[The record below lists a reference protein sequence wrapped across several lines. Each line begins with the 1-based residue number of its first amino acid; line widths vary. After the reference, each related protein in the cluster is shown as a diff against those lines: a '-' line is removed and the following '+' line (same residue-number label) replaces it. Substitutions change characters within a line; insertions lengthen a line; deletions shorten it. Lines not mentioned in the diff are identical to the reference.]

1 MRNLA
6 AGGIAP
12 VYGGAG
18 MAENEIEL
26 AVDSKHPQHRLV
38 SLYLR
43 HEKIILGTI
52 AVVAFVT
59 IWELAGSVWIVVN
72 PIFLSSPSR
81 VWNAAVGLYQSG
93 VLMNNLYVSGNE
105 FFWGYLISV
114 VVGVP
119 LGIALGWYRRFNYS
133 MDPFINALY
142 AAPVVAFLPLLV
154 IWLGIGLA
162 SKLTLIFMAAVF
174 PIVMNTRDAVKTTPS
189 SLLEAA
195 RSFQASQYQ
204 IFKTIVLPSAVP
216 FILAGLRLGA
226 GRALIGVF
234 VAELYIAQAG
244 VGQMIAEAG
253 ATLNTDVVLVGVV
266 IFAVVGMI
274 TLELLTQLER
284 RFDKWRPR
292 PANRT

>member
-1 MRNLA
+1 MSD
-6 AGGIAP
+6 
-12 VYGGAG
+12 
-18 MAENEIEL
+18 IEL
-26 AVDSKHPQHRLV
+26 AMNDGRQKHWLAR
-38 SLYLR
+38 LYLR
-43 HEKIILGTI
+43 HEKKILGTI
-52 AVVAFVT
+52 TVVAFIT
-59 IWELAGSVWIVVN
+59 LWELAGSVWTVVN

-81 VWNAAVGLYQSG
+81 VLHAGVELYQSG
-93 VLMNNLYVSGNE
+93 RLLHHLSVSGVE
-105 FFWGYLISV
+105 FLLGYSISIV
-114 VVGVP
+114 IGVP
-119 LGIALGWYRRFNYS
+119 LGIALGWYQRFNYA

-162 SKLTLIFMAAVF
+162 SKLTLIVMAAVF
-174 PIVMNTRDAVKTTPS
+174 PILMNARDAVKTTPN

-204 IFKTIVLPSAVP
+204 IFRTVVLPSAVP

-244 VGQMIAEAG
+244 IGQMIAEAG
-253 ATLNTDVVLVGVV
+253 STLNTDVVLVGVV
-266 IFAVVGMI
+266 IFAVVGMT

-284 RFDKWRPR
+284 RFDKWRPK
-292 PANRT
+292 PGSRT

>member
-1 MRNLA
+1 
-6 AGGIAP
+6 
-12 VYGGAG
+12 
-18 MAENEIEL
+18 MAEIEMEEV
-26 AVDSKHPQHRLV
+26 ADGEPSRQLV
-38 SLYLR
+38 RLYLR
-43 HEKIILGTI
+43 REKAILGTI
-52 AVVAFVT
+52 TVVAFLT
-59 IWELAGSVWIVVN
+59 IWELAGSVWTVVN

-81 VWNAAVGLYQSG
+81 VWHAAVELYQSG
-93 VLMNNLYVSGNE
+93 RLLNHLYVSGIE
-105 FFWGYLISV
+105 FFWGYVISV
-114 VVGVP
+114 IVGVP
-119 LGIALGWYRRFNYS
+119 LGIALGWYQRFSYS
-133 MDPFINALY
+133 VDPFINALY

-154 IWLGIGLA
+154 IWMGIGLA

-174 PIVMNTRDAVKTTPS
+174 PILMNTRDAVKTTPS

-195 RSFQASQYQ
+195 RSFQASQYK

-253 ATLNTDVVLVGVV
+253 STFNTDVVLVGVV
-266 IFAVVGMI
+266 IFSIVGMI

-292 PANRT
+292 PGHSM

>member
-1 MRNLA
+1 
-6 AGGIAP
+6 
-12 VYGGAG
+12 
-18 MAENEIEL
+18 MAENDTEQQ
-26 AVDSKHPQHRLV
+26 AVDNERPQPWPIRV
-38 SLYLR
+38 YLR
-43 HEKIILGTI
+43 HEKKILGTI
-52 AVVAFVT
+52 TVLVVITV
-59 IWELAGSVWIVVN
+59 WELAGSVWTVVN

-81 VWNAAVGLYQSG
+81 VWRAAVELFQSG
-93 VLMNNLYVSGNE
+93 RLLNHLYVSGIE
-105 FFWGYLISV
+105 FFWGYFLSV
-114 VVGVP
+114 IVGVP

-154 IWLGIGLA
+154 IWMGIGLA

-174 PIVMNTRDAVKTTPS
+174 PIVMNTRDAVKTTPGT
-189 SLLEAA
+189 LLEAA

-253 ATLNTDVVLVGVV
+253 ATFNTDVVLVGVV
-266 IFAVVGMI
+266 IFSIVGMI

-292 PANRT
+292 QR

>member
-1 MRNLA
+1 
-6 AGGIAP
+6 
-12 VYGGAG
+12 
-18 MAENEIEL
+18 MAESDIEL
-26 AVDSKHPQHRLV
+26 AIDSEHPPHWLKQ
-38 SLYLR
+38 LYLR
-43 HEKIILGTI
+43 HEKKILGTMT
-52 AVVAFVT
+52 VVIFIT
-59 IWELAGSVWIVVN
+59 IWELAGSVWTVVN

-81 VWNAAVGLYQSG
+81 VWRAGMELYQSG
-93 VLMNNLYVSGNE
+93 QLLNHLYVSGIE
-105 FFWGYLISV
+105 FFWGYFLSV
-114 VVGVP
+114 FVGVP

-154 IWLGIGLA
+154 IWMGIGLA

-174 PIVMNTRDAVKTTPS
+174 PIVMNTRDAVKTTPGT
-189 SLLEAA
+189 LLEAA

-253 ATLNTDVVLVGVV
+253 ATFNTDVVLVGVV
-266 IFAVVGMI
+266 IFSIVGMI

-292 PANRT
+292 QGNRT

>member
-1 MRNLA
+1 MTKTETEDAIDDQPPKPWLIRF
-6 AGGIAP
+6 
-12 VYGGAG
+12 
-18 MAENEIEL
+18 
-26 AVDSKHPQHRLV
+26 
-38 SLYLR
+38 YLR
-43 HEKIILGTI
+43 REKIILGSTT
-52 AVVAFVT
+52 VLAFLVL
-59 IWELAGSVWIVVN
+59 WELAGSVWTVVN

-81 VWNAAVGLYQSG
+81 VWHAAVELYQSG
-93 VLMNNLYVSGNE
+93 RLLNNLYVSGIE

-114 VVGVP
+114 FVGVP
-119 LGIALGWYRRFNYS
+119 LGIALGWYQRFNYS
-133 MDPFINALY
+133 INPFISALY

-174 PIVMNTRDAVKTTPS
+174 PILMNARDAVKTTPS

-195 RSFQASQYQ
+195 RSFQASQYK
-204 IFKTIVLPSAVP
+204 IFTTIVLPSAVP

-244 VGQMIAEAG
+244 IGQMITEAG
-253 ATLNTDVVLVGVV
+253 STFNTDVVLVGVV
-266 IFAVVGMI
+266 IFAVVGMVI
-274 TLELLTQLER
+274 LELLTQIER

-292 PANRT
+292 PGNRT

>member
-1 MRNLA
+1 
-6 AGGIAP
+6 
-12 VYGGAG
+12 
-18 MAENEIEL
+18 MAEGDIEL
-26 AVDSKHPQHRLV
+26 AVDEENTRHWLV
-38 SLYLR
+38 RLYLK
-43 HEKIILGTI
+43 HEKKILGTI
-52 AVVAFVT
+52 TVLTIVT
-59 IWELAGSVWIVVN
+59 VWELAGSVWTVVN

-81 VWNAAVGLYQSG
+81 VWLAAVDLFQSG
-93 VLMNNLYVSGNE
+93 KLLHHLYVSGIE
-105 FFWGYLISV
+105 FFWGYFISV
-114 VVGVP
+114 IVGVP
-119 LGIALGWYRRFNYS
+119 LGIALGWYRRFSYS
-133 MDPFINALY
+133 FDPFLNALY

-154 IWLGIGLA
+154 IWMGIGLA

-189 SLLEAA
+189 TLLEAA

-253 ATLNTDVVLVGVV
+253 ATFNTDVVLVGVV
-266 IFAVVGMI
+266 IFSIVGMI

-292 PANRT
+292 PART

>member
-1 MRNLA
+1 MTEKNMTSA
-6 AGGIAP
+6 DEQP
-12 VYGGAG
+12 
-18 MAENEIEL
+18 
-26 AVDSKHPQHRLV
+26 PHRLV
-38 SLYLR
+38 AWYLR
-43 HEKIILGTI
+43 NEKTILGSIT
-52 AVVAFVT
+52 VLAFLT
-59 IWELAGSVWIVVN
+59 IWELAGSVWPVVN
-72 PIFLSSPSR
+72 PVFLSSPSR
-81 VWNAAVGLYQSG
+81 AWHAGAELYRSG
-93 VLMNNLYVSGNE
+93 DLLHHLYVSGNE

-119 LGIALGWYRRFNYS
+119 LGVALGWYRRFNYS
-133 MDPFINALY
+133 LDPFVNALY

-174 PIVMNTRDAVKTTPS
+174 PIVMNTRDAVKTTPAT
-189 SLLEAA
+189 LLEAA
-195 RSFQASQYQ
+195 RSFQASQYK

-244 VGQMIAEAG
+244 VGFMITEAG
-253 ATLNTDVVLVGVV
+253 ATMNTDVVIVGVV
-266 IFAVVGMI
+266 IFSIVGMI
-274 TLELLTQLER
+274 VLELLTQIER

-292 PANRT
+292 PSGQT

>member
-1 MRNLA
+1 VLR
-6 AGGIAP
+6 AG
-12 VYGGAG
+12 
-18 MAENEIEL
+18 AE
-26 AVDSKHPQHRLV
+26 
-38 SLYLR
+38 
-43 HEKIILGTI
+43 
-52 AVVAFVT
+52 
-59 IWELAGSVWIVVN
+59 
-72 PIFLSSPSR
+72 
-81 VWNAAVGLYQSG
+81 LYQSG
-93 VLMNNLYVSGNE
+93 RLLHHLYVSGIE
-105 FFWGYLISV
+105 FFWGYLISILI
-114 VVGVP
+114 GVP
-119 LGIALGWYRRFNYS
+119 LGIALGWYQRFNYS

-174 PIVMNTRDAVKTTPS
+174 PILMNTRDAVKTTPA

-204 IFKTIVLPSAVP
+204 IFRTIVLPSAIP

-253 ATLNTDVVLVGVV
+253 ATFNTDVVLVGVV
-266 IFAVVGMI
+266 IFAAVGMI

-292 PANRT
+292 PAGHR